1 MDIRPITPDFAASPQ
16 ISVADVATAAAQ
28 GYRTLICNRPDGEE
42 PGQPDWAAIEAA
54 AKAAGMET
62 FFLPVSNAVGLTLDT
77 VEGFEAALANAP
89 KPVLAYCRSGTRST
103 MAWGVASAATT
114 DPDTLVEA
122 ASKFGYDLNGLR
134 PAMDS
139 RRA

>member
-42 PGQPDWAAIEAA
+42 FGQPDWAAIEAA

-62 FFLPVSNAVGLTLDT
+62 FFLPVSNAVGLTMET

-103 MAWGVASAATT
+103 MAWGVASAPTT

-134 PAMDS
+134 PVMES
-139 RRA
+139 RRG

>member
-42 PGQPDWAAIEAA
+42 FGQPDWAAIEAA

-62 FFLPVSNAVGLTLDT
+62 FFLPVSNAVGLTMET

-103 MAWGVASAATT
+103 MAWGVASASTT

-139 RRA
+139 RRG

>member
-62 FFLPVSNAVGLTLDT
+62 FFLPVSNAVGLTMET

-103 MAWGVASAATT
+103 MAWGVASASTT

-139 RRA
+139 RRG

>member
-77 VEGFEAALANAP
+77 VEVFEAALANTP
-89 KPVLAYCRSGTRST
+89 KPV
-103 MAWGVASAATT
+103 M
-114 DPDTLVEA
+114 
-122 ASKFGYDLNGLR
+122 
-134 PAMDS
+134 
-139 RRA
+139 

>member
-103 MAWGVASAATT
+103 MAWGVASASTT

-139 RRA
+139 RRG

>member
-16 ISVADVATAAAQ
+16 ISVDDVATAAAQ

-42 PGQPDWAAIEAA
+42 FGQPDWAAIEAA

-62 FFLPVSNAVGLTLDT
+62 YFLPVSNAVGLTMET

-103 MAWGVASAATT
+103 MAWGVASASTT

-139 RRA
+139 RRG

>member
-62 FFLPVSNAVGLTLDT
+62 FFLPVSNAVGLTMET
-77 VEGFEAALANAP
+77 VEGFEAALASAP

-103 MAWGVASAATT
+103 MAWGVASASTT

-139 RRA
+139 RRG

>member
-1 MDIRPITPDFAASPQ
+1 
-16 ISVADVATAAAQ
+16 
-28 GYRTLICNRPDGEE
+28 
-42 PGQPDWAAIEAA
+42 
-54 AKAAGMET
+54 MET

-77 VEGFEAALANAP
+77 VEGFEAALASAP

>member
-77 VEGFEAALANAP
+77 VEGFEAALASAP

-103 MAWGVASAATT
+103 MAWGVASASTT

-139 RRA
+139 RRG

>member
-103 MAWGVASAATT
+103 MAWGVARAATT

-139 RRA
+139 RRG